1 VFQKK
6 QEKNK
11 NNERMV
17 LERHE
22 AKAKRIVSF
31 ERIKNQ

>member
-1 VFQKK
+1 
-6 QEKNK
+6 
-11 NNERMV
+11 MV

-22 AKAKRIVSF
+22 AKAKIIVYF